1 MVEILLNPV
10 LALLQRANSRVISK
24 IALLVIV
31 EIGLICGSFFILTYY
46 QSQGTSIGNSIN
58 LAGKNRYLT
67 SNSLLQTEKFLD
79 GSSDVLK
86 LETARDNI
94 EANIE
99 ALTYGRTISGVN
111 IKSLQSDFS
120 EYLNNVTR
128 DFSAYKALIDEKII
142 DRSQGT
148 LGTPETVL
156 VLKQD
161 LEATASN
168 LVRSSDILVTALGSY
183 ADNNSQNL
191 IILQIFLAVLNI
203 GILVLILYLVSR
215 ILKPISKLTQ
225 ATSEIKKGNLE
236 YHVERKSDDELG
248 ELTDSFNSMINSI
261 RNFIEEQR
269 RLSDELKTANEEI
282 QQRERMKDEFIN
294 VAAHEMRTPVQP
306 ILGISELLKAMRHE
320 NKLPVTKE
328 EELLDMIIR
337 NAKRLLLLQENILNV
352 SRIENKLLKLNK
364 DQCDLVEIISTAIQD
379 TENQIDKNMVEMR
392 YNPSETNPLLV
403 HADRAKLTQVVSNL
417 LNNAIKFTQA
427 GSITVDV
434 VKDDNK
440 AIVRIK
446 DTGAGIHPRVESKLF
461 SKFVTNSSSG
471 TGLGLFI
478 SKSIVEAHGGKIS
491 GSNNTNGKG
500 ATFSFSLPLVEL
512 DVAQNVAIL

>member
-1 MVEILLNPV
+1 MNPV
-10 LALLQRANSRVISK
+10 LALLQRVNSRVILK

-86 LETARDNI
+86 LETARDNL

-128 DFSAYKALIDEKII
+128 DFSAYKALIDENII

-215 ILKPISKLTQ
+215 ILKPISELTQ
-225 ATSEIKKGNLE
+225 ATSEIKKGNLR
-236 YHVERKSDDELG
+236 YHVEQKSDDELG

-306 ILGISELLKAMRHE
+306 ILGLSELLKAMRHE

-328 EELLDMIIR
+328 EELLDMIIS

-392 YNPSETNPLLV
+392 YNPSETNPPLV
-403 HADRAKLTQVVSNL
+403 YADRAKLTQVVSNL

-434 VKDDNK
+434 VKDDNE

-491 GSNNTNGKG
+491 GSNNTNDKG

-512 DVAQNVAIL
+512 DVAQNVEENL

>member
-1 MVEILLNPV
+1 V
-10 LALLQRANSRVISK
+10 NSRVILK

-86 LETARDNI
+86 LETARDNL

-128 DFSAYKALIDEKII
+128 DFSAYKALIDENII

-215 ILKPISKLTQ
+215 ILKPISELTQ
-225 ATSEIKKGNLE
+225 ATSEIKKGNLR
-236 YHVERKSDDELG
+236 YHVEQKSDDELG
-248 ELTDSFNSMINSI
+248 ELTDSFNLMINSI

-306 ILGISELLKAMRHE
+306 ILGLSELLKAMRHE

-328 EELLDMIIR
+328 EELLDMIIS
-337 NAKRLLLLQENILNV
+337 NAKRLLLLQENILDV

-364 DQCDLVEIISTAIQD
+364 DQCDLVEIISTPIQD

-392 YNPSETNPLLV
+392 YNPSETNPPLV
-403 HADRAKLTQVVSNL
+403 YADRAKLTQVVSNL

-434 VKDDNK
+434 VKDDNE

-491 GSNNTNGKG
+491 GSNNTNDKG

-512 DVAQNVAIL
+512 DVAQNVEENL

>member
-1 MVEILLNPV
+1 MNPV
-10 LALLQRANSRVISK
+10 LALLQRVNSRVILK

-128 DFSAYKALIDEKII
+128 DFSAYKALIDENII

-215 ILKPISKLTQ
+215 ILKPISELTQ
-225 ATSEIKKGNLE
+225 ATSEIKKGNLR
-236 YHVERKSDDELG
+236 YHVEQKSDDELG

-306 ILGISELLKAMRHE
+306 ILGLSELLKAMRHE

-328 EELLDMIIR
+328 EELLDMIIS
-337 NAKRLLLLQENILNV
+337 NAKRLLLLQENILDV

-364 DQCDLVEIISTAIQD
+364 DQCNLVEIISTAIQD

-403 HADRAKLTQVVSNL
+403 YADRAKLTQVVSNL

-491 GSNNTNGKG
+491 GSNNTNDKG

-512 DVAQNVAIL
+512 DVAQNVEENL

>member
-1 MVEILLNPV
+1 LNPV
-10 LALLQRANSRVISK
+10 LALLQRVNSRVILK

-86 LETARDNI
+86 LETARDNL

-128 DFSAYKALIDEKII
+128 DFSAYKALIDENII

-215 ILKPISKLTQ
+215 ILKPISELTQ
-225 ATSEIKKGNLE
+225 ATSEIKKGNLR
-236 YHVERKSDDELG
+236 YHVEQKSDDELG

-306 ILGISELLKAMRHE
+306 ILGLSELLKAMRHE

-328 EELLDMIIR
+328 EELLDMIIS

-392 YNPSETNPLLV
+392 YNPSETNPPLV
-403 HADRAKLTQVVSNL
+403 YADRAKLTQVVSNL

-434 VKDDNK
+434 VKDDNE

-512 DVAQNVAIL
+512 DVAQNVEENL

>member
-1 MVEILLNPV
+1 MNPV
-10 LALLQRANSRVISK
+10 LALLQRVNSRVILK

-86 LETARDNI
+86 LETARDNL

-128 DFSAYKALIDEKII
+128 DFSAYKALIDENII

-215 ILKPISKLTQ
+215 ILKPISELTQ
-225 ATSEIKKGNLE
+225 ATSEIKKGNLR
-236 YHVERKSDDELG
+236 YHVEQKSDDELG
-248 ELTDSFNSMINSI
+248 ELTDSFNLMINSI

-306 ILGISELLKAMRHE
+306 ILGLSELLKAMRHE

-328 EELLDMIIR
+328 EELLDMIIS
-337 NAKRLLLLQENILNV
+337 NAKRLLLLQENILDV

-392 YNPSETNPLLV
+392 YNPSETNPPLV
-403 HADRAKLTQVVSNL
+403 YADRAKLTQVVSNL

-434 VKDDNK
+434 VKDDNE

-491 GSNNTNGKG
+491 GSNNTNDKG

-512 DVAQNVAIL
+512 DVAQNVEENL

>member
-1 MVEILLNPV
+1 MNPV
-10 LALLQRANSRVISK
+10 LALLRRANSKVILK
-24 IALLVIV
+24 ITLLVIV

-79 GSSDVLK
+79 GSSDILK
-86 LETARDNI
+86 LETARDNL
-94 EANIE
+94 EANIK
-99 ALTYGRTISGVN
+99 ALSNGGTISGVN
-111 IKSLQSDFS
+111 IKPLPSDFS
-120 EYLNNVTR
+120 DYLNNVTR
-128 DFSAYKALIDEKII
+128 DFSAYKVLIDDNII
-142 DRSQGT
+142 GRSQGA
-148 LGTPETVL
+148 LDTPETVL

-168 LVRSSDILVTALGSY
+168 LIRSSDILVTALGSY

-203 GILVLILYLVSR
+203 GILVLILYVVSR
-215 ILKPISKLTQ
+215 ILKPISELTQ
-225 ATSEIKKGNLE
+225 GTREIRKGKLS
-236 YHVERKSDDELG
+236 YHVEQKSDDELG

-261 RNFIEEQR
+261 RSYIEEQR
-269 RLSDELKTANEEI
+269 RLTDELKTANEEI

-306 ILGISELLKAMRHE
+306 ILGLSELLKSMKHE
-320 NKLPVTKE
+320 NNLSVTKE
-328 EELLDMIIR
+328 EELLNMIIN
-337 NAKRLLLLQENILNV
+337 NAKRLLLLQENILDV

-364 DQCDLVEIISTAIQD
+364 EQCDLVEIISTAIQD
-379 TENQIDKNMVEMR
+379 VENQIDKNMVELR
-392 YNPSETNPLLV
+392 YKQTEANSLLV
-403 HADRAKLTQVVSNL
+403 YADRAKLTQVVSNL

-446 DTGAGIHPRVESKLF
+446 DTGTGIHPRVESKLF

-512 DVAQNVAIL
+512 DVAQNIEGNL

>member
-1 MVEILLNPV
+1 LNPV
-10 LALLQRANSRVISK
+10 LALLQRVNSRVILK

-128 DFSAYKALIDEKII
+128 DFSAYKALIDENII
-142 DRSQGT
+142 DRSQGN

-156 VLKQD
+156 VLKQV

-215 ILKPISKLTQ
+215 ILKPISELTQ
-225 ATSEIKKGNLE
+225 ATSEIKKGNLR
-236 YHVERKSDDELG
+236 YHVEQKSDDELG
-248 ELTDSFNSMINSI
+248 ELTDSFNLMINSI

-306 ILGISELLKAMRHE
+306 ILGLSELLKAMRHE

-328 EELLDMIIR
+328 EELLDMIIS
-337 NAKRLLLLQENILNV
+337 NAKRLLLLQENILDV

-392 YNPSETNPLLV
+392 YNPSETNPPLV
-403 HADRAKLTQVVSNL
+403 YADRAKLTQVVSNL

-446 DTGAGIHPRVESKLF
+446 DTGTGIHPRVESKLF

-491 GSNNTNGKG
+491 GSNNTNDKG

-512 DVAQNVAIL
+512 DVAQNVEENL

>member
-1 MVEILLNPV
+1 V
-10 LALLQRANSRVISK
+10 NSRVILK

-86 LETARDNI
+86 LETARDNL

-128 DFSAYKALIDEKII
+128 DFSAYKALIDENII

-215 ILKPISKLTQ
+215 ILKPISELTQ
-225 ATSEIKKGNLE
+225 ATSEIKKGNLR
-236 YHVERKSDDELG
+236 YHVEQKSDDELG
-248 ELTDSFNSMINSI
+248 ELTDSFNLMINSI

-306 ILGISELLKAMRHE
+306 ILGLSELLKAMRHE

-328 EELLDMIIR
+328 EELLDMIIS

-392 YNPSETNPLLV
+392 YNPSETNPPLV
-403 HADRAKLTQVVSNL
+403 YADRAKLTQVVSNL

-491 GSNNTNGKG
+491 GSNNTNDKG

-512 DVAQNVAIL
+512 GVAQHAEENL

>member
-1 MVEILLNPV
+1 V
-10 LALLQRANSRVISK
+10 NSRVILK

-86 LETARDNI
+86 LETARDNL

-128 DFSAYKALIDEKII
+128 DFSAYKALIDENII

-215 ILKPISKLTQ
+215 ILKPISELTQ
-225 ATSEIKKGNLE
+225 ATSEIKKGNLR
-236 YHVERKSDDELG
+236 YHVEQKSDDELG
-248 ELTDSFNSMINSI
+248 ELTDSFNLMINSI

-306 ILGISELLKAMRHE
+306 ILGLSELLKAMRHE

-328 EELLDMIIR
+328 EELLDMIIS
-337 NAKRLLLLQENILNV
+337 NAKRLLLLQENILDV

-392 YNPSETNPLLV
+392 YNPSETNPPLV
-403 HADRAKLTQVVSNL
+403 YADRAKLTQVVSNL

-446 DTGAGIHPRVESKLF
+446 DTGTGIHPRVESKLF

-491 GSNNTNGKG
+491 GSNNTNDKG

-512 DVAQNVAIL
+512 GVAQHAEENL

>member
-1 MVEILLNPV
+1 MNPV
-10 LALLQRANSRVISK
+10 LALLQRVNSRVILK

-86 LETARDNI
+86 LETARDNL

-128 DFSAYKALIDEKII
+128 DFSAYKALIDENII

-215 ILKPISKLTQ
+215 ILKPISELTQ
-225 ATSEIKKGNLE
+225 ATSEIKKGNLR
-236 YHVERKSDDELG
+236 YHVEQKSDDELG
-248 ELTDSFNSMINSI
+248 ELTDSFNLMINSI

-306 ILGISELLKAMRHE
+306 ILGLSELLKAMRHE

-328 EELLDMIIR
+328 EELLDMIIS

-403 HADRAKLTQVVSNL
+403 YADRAKLTQVVSNL

-491 GSNNTNGKG
+491 GSNNTNDKG

-512 DVAQNVAIL
+512 GVAQHAEENL

>member
-1 MVEILLNPV
+1 MNPV
-10 LALLQRANSRVISK
+10 LALLQRVNSRVILK

-86 LETARDNI
+86 LETARDNL

-128 DFSAYKALIDEKII
+128 DFSAYKALIDENII

-148 LGTPETVL
+148 LGTPVTLL

-215 ILKPISKLTQ
+215 ILKPISELTQ
-225 ATSEIKKGNLE
+225 ATSEIKKGNLR
-236 YHVERKSDDELG
+236 YHVEQKSDDELG

-306 ILGISELLKAMRHE
+306 ILGLSELLKAMRHE

-328 EELLDMIIR
+328 EELLDMIIS
-337 NAKRLLLLQENILNV
+337 NAKRLLLLQENILDV

-364 DQCDLVEIISTAIQD
+364 DQCNLVEIISTAIQD

-403 HADRAKLTQVVSNL
+403 YADRAKLTQVVSNL

-446 DTGAGIHPRVESKLF
+446 DTGVGIHPRVESKLF

-491 GSNNTNGKG
+491 GSNNTNDKG

-512 DVAQNVAIL
+512 DVAQNVEENL

>member
-1 MVEILLNPV
+1 
-10 LALLQRANSRVISK
+10 
-24 IALLVIV
+24 
-31 EIGLICGSFFILTYY
+31 
-46 QSQGTSIGNSIN
+46 
-58 LAGKNRYLT
+58 
-67 SNSLLQTEKFLD
+67 
-79 GSSDVLK
+79 
-86 LETARDNI
+86 
-94 EANIE
+94 
-99 ALTYGRTISGVN
+99 
-111 IKSLQSDFS
+111 
-120 EYLNNVTR
+120 
-128 DFSAYKALIDEKII
+128 
-142 DRSQGT
+142 
-148 LGTPETVL
+148 
-156 VLKQD
+156 
-161 LEATASN
+161 
-168 LVRSSDILVTALGSY
+168 
-183 ADNNSQNL
+183 
-191 IILQIFLAVLNI
+191 
-203 GILVLILYLVSR
+203 
-215 ILKPISKLTQ
+215 
-225 ATSEIKKGNLE
+225 
-236 YHVERKSDDELG
+236 
-248 ELTDSFNSMINSI
+248 MINSI

-269 RLSDELKTANEEI
+269 CLSDELKTANEEI

-306 ILGISELLKAMRHE
+306 ILGLSELLKAMRHE

-328 EELLDMIIR
+328 EELLDMIIS
-337 NAKRLLLLQENILNV
+337 NAKRLLLLQENILDV

-364 DQCDLVEIISTAIQD
+364 DQCNLVEIISTAIQD

-403 HADRAKLTQVVSNL
+403 YADRAKLTQVVSNL

-491 GSNNTNGKG
+491 GSNNTNDKG

-512 DVAQNVAIL
+512 GVAQHAEENL

>member
-1 MVEILLNPV
+1 V
-10 LALLQRANSRVISK
+10 NSRVILK

-86 LETARDNI
+86 LETARDNL

-128 DFSAYKALIDEKII
+128 DFSAYKALIDENII

-215 ILKPISKLTQ
+215 ILKPISELTQ
-225 ATSEIKKGNLE
+225 ATSEIKKGNLR
-236 YHVERKSDDELG
+236 YHVEQKSDDELG

-306 ILGISELLKAMRHE
+306 ILGLSELLKAMRHE

-328 EELLDMIIR
+328 EELLDMIIS
-337 NAKRLLLLQENILNV
+337 NAKRLLLLQENILDV

-364 DQCDLVEIISTAIQD
+364 DQCNLVEIISTAIQD

-403 HADRAKLTQVVSNL
+403 YADRAKLTQVVSNL

-491 GSNNTNGKG
+491 GSNNTNDKG

-512 DVAQNVAIL
+512 DVAQNVEENL

>member
-1 MVEILLNPV
+1 M
-10 LALLQRANSRVISK
+10 
-24 IALLVIV
+24 
-31 EIGLICGSFFILTYY
+31 
-46 QSQGTSIGNSIN
+46 
-58 LAGKNRYLT
+58 
-67 SNSLLQTEKFLD
+67 
-79 GSSDVLK
+79 
-86 LETARDNI
+86 
-94 EANIE
+94 
-99 ALTYGRTISGVN
+99 
-111 IKSLQSDFS
+111 
-120 EYLNNVTR
+120 
-128 DFSAYKALIDEKII
+128 
-142 DRSQGT
+142 
-148 LGTPETVL
+148 VL

-191 IILQIFLAVLNI
+191 IMLQIFLAVLNI

-215 ILKPISKLTQ
+215 ILKPISELTQ
-225 ATSEIKKGNLE
+225 GTREIRKGKLS
-236 YHVERKSDDELG
+236 YHVEHKSDDELG

-261 RNFIEEQR
+261 RSYIEEQR
-269 RLSDELKTANEEI
+269 RLTDELKTANEEI

-306 ILGISELLKAMRHE
+306 ILGISELLKSMRHE
-320 NKLPVTKE
+320 NNLPVTKE
-328 EELLDMIIR
+328 EELLDMIIN
-337 NAKRLLLLQENILNV
+337 NAKRLLLLQENILDV

-364 DQCDLVEIISTAIQD
+364 VQCDLVEIISTAVQD
-379 TENQIDKNMVEMR
+379 VENQIDKNMVELR
-392 YNPSETNPLLV
+392 YKQTEANSLLV
-403 HADRAKLTQVVSNL
+403 YADRAKLTQVVSNL
-417 LNNAIKFTQA
+417 LNNAVKFTQA

-440 AIVRIK
+440 AIVRIT
-446 DTGAGIHPRVESKLF
+446 DTGTGIHPRVESKLF

-500 ATFSFSLPLVEL
+500 ATFSFSLPVVEL
-512 DVAQNVAIL
+512 DVAQNVEGNL

>member
-1 MVEILLNPV
+1 MNPV
-10 LALLQRANSRVISK
+10 LALLRRANSKVILK
-24 IALLVIV
+24 ITLLVIV
-31 EIGLICGSFFILTYY
+31 EIGLICGSFVILTYY

-67 SNSLLQTEKFLD
+67 SNSLLQTERFLD
-79 GSSDVLK
+79 GSSDLLK
-86 LETARDNI
+86 LETARDNL

-99 ALTYGRTISGVN
+99 ALTYGGTISGVN
-111 IKSLQSDFS
+111 IKSLPSDFS
-120 EYLNNVTR
+120 NYLNNVTR
-128 DFSAYKALIDEKII
+128 DFYAYKVLLNDNII
-142 DRSQGT
+142 DRSQGAPDT
-148 LGTPETVL
+148 GEMVL

-191 IILQIFLAVLNI
+191 IMLQIFLAVLNI

-215 ILKPISKLTQ
+215 ILKPISDLTQ
-225 ATSEIKKGNLE
+225 GTREIRKGKLS
-236 YHVERKSDDELG
+236 YHVEHKSDDELG
-248 ELTDSFNSMINSI
+248 ELTDSFNSMTNSI
-261 RNFIEEQR
+261 RSHIEEQR
-269 RLSDELKTANEEI
+269 RLTDELKTANEEI

-306 ILGISELLKAMRHE
+306 ILGISELLKSMRHE
-320 NKLPVTKE
+320 NNLPVTKE
-328 EELLDMIIR
+328 EELLDMIIN
-337 NAKRLLLLQENILNV
+337 NAKRLLLLQENILDV

-364 DQCDLVEIISTAIQD
+364 VQCDLVEIISTAVQD
-379 TENQIDKNMVEMR
+379 VENQIDKNMVELR
-392 YNPSETNPLLV
+392 YKQTEANSLLV
-403 HADRAKLTQVVSNL
+403 YADRAKLTQVVSNL
-417 LNNAIKFTQA
+417 LNNSIKFTQA

-440 AIVRIK
+440 AIVRIR
-446 DTGAGIHPRVESKLF
+446 DTGTGIHPRVESKLF

-491 GSNNTNGKG
+491 GSNHTNGKG
-500 ATFSFSLPLVEL
+500 ATFSFSLPVVEL
-512 DVAQNVAIL
+512 DVAQNVEGNL

>member
-1 MVEILLNPV
+1 V
-10 LALLQRANSRVISK
+10 NSRVILK

-86 LETARDNI
+86 LETARDNL

-128 DFSAYKALIDEKII
+128 DFSAYKALIDENII

-215 ILKPISKLTQ
+215 ILKPISELTQ
-225 ATSEIKKGNLE
+225 ATSEIKKGNLR
-236 YHVERKSDDELG
+236 YHVEQKSDDELG
-248 ELTDSFNSMINSI
+248 ELTDSFNLMINSI

-306 ILGISELLKAMRHE
+306 ILGLSELLKAMRHE

-328 EELLDMIIR
+328 EELLDMIIS

-392 YNPSETNPLLV
+392 YNPSETNPPLV
-403 HADRAKLTQVVSNL
+403 YADRAKLTQVVSNL

-446 DTGAGIHPRVESKLF
+446 DTGVGIHPRVESKLF

-491 GSNNTNGKG
+491 GSNNTNDKG

-512 DVAQNVAIL
+512 GVAQHAEENL

>member
-1 MVEILLNPV
+1 V
-10 LALLQRANSRVISK
+10 NSRVILK

-86 LETARDNI
+86 LETARDNL

-128 DFSAYKALIDEKII
+128 DFSAYKALIDENII

-215 ILKPISKLTQ
+215 ILKPISELTQ
-225 ATSEIKKGNLE
+225 ATSEIKKGNLR
-236 YHVERKSDDELG
+236 YHVEQKSDDELG

-306 ILGISELLKAMRHE
+306 ILGLSELLKAMRHE

-328 EELLDMIIR
+328 EELLDMIIS
-337 NAKRLLLLQENILNV
+337 NAKRLLLLQENILDV

-403 HADRAKLTQVVSNL
+403 YADRAKLTQVVSNL

-446 DTGAGIHPRVESKLF
+446 DTGVGIHPRVESKLF

-491 GSNNTNGKG
+491 GSNNTNDKG

-512 DVAQNVAIL
+512 DVAQNVEENL

>member
-1 MVEILLNPV
+1 M
-10 LALLQRANSRVISK
+10 NSRVILK

-86 LETARDNI
+86 LETARDNL

-128 DFSAYKALIDEKII
+128 DFSAYKALIDENII

-215 ILKPISKLTQ
+215 ILKPISELTQ
-225 ATSEIKKGNLE
+225 ATSEIKKGNLR
-236 YHVERKSDDELG
+236 YHVEQKSDDELG
-248 ELTDSFNSMINSI
+248 ELTDSFNLMINSI

-306 ILGISELLKAMRHE
+306 ILGLSELLKAMRHE

-328 EELLDMIIR
+328 EELLDMIIS

-403 HADRAKLTQVVSNL
+403 YADRAKLTQVVSNL

-491 GSNNTNGKG
+491 GSNNTNDKG

-512 DVAQNVAIL
+512 DVAQNVEENL